1 MALELFAKLVDIRS
15 FLLLPAKR
23 LLNAAFILVVVS
35 AVSFSTLVT
44 SALLTSTPSY
54 AATVLIL
61 GDSLSAG
68 YGMSEEQ
75 GWVQL
80 LRNDLPEY
88 QIINGSVSGET
99 TAGGLRRLPDLLASS
114 PVDLVVIE
122 LGGNDGLRG
131 FPPKQLKSNLTKMIE
146 LSQQSGADV
155 LLTEIM
161 VPPNYGPRYTKMF
174 NDVYHQL
181 ASDYDIELIPFF
193 MQEIAPNPDL
203 MQRDG
208 IHPNE
213 DAQPKITQWMSPWI
227 IDAVKK

>member
-1 MALELFAKLVDIRS
+1 MLAT
-15 FLLLPAKR
+15 
-23 LLNAAFILVVVS
+23 AF
-35 AVSFSTLVT
+35 TLMLMCAPT
-44 SALLTSTPSY
+44 Y

-68 YGMSEEQ
+68 YGMPENQ

-80 LRNDLPEY
+80 LRNELP
-88 QIINGSVSGET
+88 QHDIVNGSVSGET
-99 TAGGLRRLPDLLASS
+99 TAGGLRRLPSLLDSS
-114 PVDLVVIE
+114 QPDIVVIE

-131 FPPKQLKSNLTKMIE
+131 FPPNQLKSNLTKIINQ
-146 LSQQSGADV
+146 SQEHGAKV

-174 NDVYHQL
+174 TDVYHQL
-181 ASDYDIELIPFF
+181 ADEFSISLVPFF
-193 MQEIAPNPDL
+193 MQDIAADKSL

-213 DAQPKITQWMSPWI
+213 QAQDKITQWMLPWI
-227 IDAVKK
+227 TAAIDK

>member
-1 MALELFAKLVDIRS
+1 MCA
-15 FLLLPAKR
+15 P
-23 LLNAAFILVVVS
+23 
-35 AVSFSTLVT
+35 T
-44 SALLTSTPSY
+44 Y

-68 YGMSEEQ
+68 YGMPEDQ

-80 LRNDLPEY
+80 LRNELP
-88 QIINGSVSGET
+88 QHKIINGSVSGET
-99 TAGGLRRLPDLLASS
+99 TAGGLRRLPSLLASS
-114 PVDLVVIE
+114 QPNLVVVE

-131 FPPKQLKSNLTKMIE
+131 FPPNKLKSNLTKIIS
-146 LSQQSGADV
+146 LSEEHGAKV

-174 NDVYHQL
+174 TNVYHQL
-181 ASDYDIELIPFF
+181 AAEHAIHLVPFF
-193 MQEIAPNPDL
+193 MQDIAADKSL

-213 DAQPKITQWMSPWI
+213 HAQASITQWMLPWI
-227 IDAVKK
+227 TQALTD